1 MKRIMIR
8 YTTEISPEDF
18 HQYCRIHMIGKKEA
32 VKTLRESAIGAAEN
46 EINSLITET
55 YGR

>member
-1 MKRIMIR
+1 MKRIMIK

-18 HQYCRIHMIGKKEA
+18 HHYCRIHMVGKGEA